1 MEQDLRIDAILPDLQ
16 GKSIALNSDI
26 SFNSN
31 LIIVNYILDGLKNDE
46 VTCIVTF
53 KRSSTDIIDSLSA
66 LSEESALLVSE
77 SIMNEKLVIIDAYSF
92 RSGKIKEEIPGVV
105 FLESSDDLT
114 MLSIAMDNV
123 SRQYPQMRFVMWPLS
138 LLALFTEVKSLTGFM
153 QTQIARVASRKQ
165 LILFVLDRGVLESRE
180 TAIIESLL
188 DGVLETKIEVG
199 TTSTEMFRIKFY
211 QRADIS
217 ELSSWITIG

>member
-77 SIMNEKLVIIDAYSF
+77 SIMNERLVIIDAYSF
-92 RSGKIKEEIPGVV
+92 RSGKIKEEIPGVI

-114 MLSIAMDNV
+114 LLSITMDDV
-123 SRQYPQMRFVMWPLS
+123 SKQYPRMRFLMWPLS
-138 LLALFTEVKSLTGFM
+138 LLALFTEIKSLTGFM
-153 QTQIARVASRKQ
+153 QTQIARVSSRKQ
-165 LILFVLDRGVLESRE
+165 LILFVLDRGVLETRE

-188 DGVLETKIEVG
+188 DGVLETKIDVS
-199 TTSTEMFRIKFY
+199 TSSTEMFRIKFY
-211 QRADIS
+211 QGADIS